1 MDGVKEVMAPPVE
14 HSREDEQG
22 VGYSYVGLQ
31 RPSAIEQ
38 RPALQSIEVAWLL
51 WAERRFL
58 VRFTAAGVL
67 FFLLFSLVLPKRY
80 TASVRLMP
88 PDFGEMSRLALSL
101 PGLSSDSEGSGGGGG
116 GGKAS
121 GMMGLATQLLGLSSS
136 GQLFTGVL
144 QSRTIED
151 DLINRFGLMK
161 LYGARYPED
170 ARKIL
175 EANTEVKIDD
185 KTGILGIAVEDKDP
199 RRAAEMAGAYVE
211 NLNKVLEKLNS
222 SSAHRERLFI
232 EKRRVEVQ
240 NELADAAKE
249 FSEFASKNAAIDIP
263 EQAKAMVQ
271 AGADLQGQLI
281 AAQSMLTGMQQ
292 IYTDNNPRVR
302 QMKAQVSELERQV
315 NKVGGKGVTPANGSV
330 LGADELY
337 PSVRQ
342 LPLLGVRYLELYRR
356 SKIDEAVYELLSKQ
370 YEIAMLEEA
379 RDVPSVQILDPPL
392 VPQKKTSP
400 HRTYIVL
407 GGMCFSILIG
417 AVGIV
422 AGASWKRV
430 DSQVPWKIFVREV
443 ALTCKAR
450 TWDSH
455 PGIRLREAANKLR
468 NKVFALRKDNED

>member
-1 MDGVKEVMAPPVE
+1 VDGVREVMAPPVE
-14 HSREDEQG
+14 HSRESEQG
-22 VGYSYVGLQ
+22 VGYDYVGLQ
-31 RPSAIEQ
+31 QPSAIEQ
-38 RPALQSIEVAWLL
+38 QPALQSIEVAWLL

-58 VRFTAAGVL
+58 TRFTAAGLFLFVL
-67 FFLLFSLVLPKRY
+67 LALVLPKRY

-101 PGLSSDSEGSGGGGG
+101 PGLSSDSEGSGGGSG
-116 GGKAS
+116 GGKTS

-136 GQLFTGVL
+136 GQLFAGVL

-161 LYGARYPED
+161 LYGVRYPED
-170 ARKIL
+170 ARKVL

-199 RRAAEMAGAYVE
+199 QRAAEMAGAYVE
-211 NLNKVLEKLNS
+211 NLNKVLERLNS
-222 SSAHRERLFI
+222 SSARRERLFI
-232 EKRRVEVQ
+232 EKRRVEVKG
-240 NELADAAKE
+240 ELDDAAKE

-281 AAQSMLTGMQQ
+281 AAQSVLTGMQQ
-292 IYTDNNPRVR
+292 IYTDSNPRVR
-302 QMKAQVSELERQV
+302 QMKAQVSELARQV
-315 NKVGGKGVTPANGSV
+315 NKVGGKDVTPANGSV
-330 LGADELY
+330 LGGDELY

-379 RDVPSVQILDPPL
+379 RDVPTVQILDPPL

-407 GGMCFSILIG
+407 GGMCFSFLIG
-417 AVGIV
+417 VIGIV
-422 AGASWKRV
+422 ARASWKRV
-430 DSQVPWKIFVREV
+430 DPQVPWKIFVREV

-450 TWDSH
+450 TWESA
-455 PGIRLREAANKLR
+455 PGLRLREAVNRLR
-468 NKVFALRKDNED
+468 NKVFTLRKNNED